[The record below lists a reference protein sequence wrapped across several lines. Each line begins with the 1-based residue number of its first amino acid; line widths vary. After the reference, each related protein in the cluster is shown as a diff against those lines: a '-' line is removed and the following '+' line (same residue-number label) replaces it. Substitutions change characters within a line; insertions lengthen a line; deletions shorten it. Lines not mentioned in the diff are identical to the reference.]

1 MCTHNGTHAHT
12 HTQTLTPARNKKW
25 KRNNEEEDG
34 KKVYTH
40 RKEAWFLKLFRRY
53 FTLHREKKS
62 KVTKFIA
69 TNERETATTATIEKT
84 AMGNRRIVLYYV
96 CISHIVWNQL
106 WSQDPKVWRNCRA
119 TFSSIVPSM
128 CCSTFDHRSLHF
140 KFGFWSIWNHYGGMV
155 CNGLRMYPPIFI
167 ETGMHIWKGR
177 NQISSRSSLE
187 MIMISIQCTLN
198 GRTVLNWGKSVWFF
212 FLWFRFNFNA
222 ITLNAN
228 WTKRIEV
235 NVKRWAGTSIIR
247 NV

>member
-1 MCTHNGTHAHT
+1 MYAFHILYEISYKAKIQKYGEIVEQHSQA
-12 HTQTLTPARNKKW
+12 LF
-25 KRNNEEEDG
+25 
-34 KKVYTH
+34 H
-40 RKEAWFLKLFRRY
+40 RCVVVPL
-53 FTLHREKKS
+53 
-62 KVTKFIA
+62 I
-69 TNERETATTATIEKT
+69 
-84 AMGNRRIVLYYV
+84 IVR
-96 CISHIVWNQL
+96 CISNSAFDRFEIITAEWYAMVWEG
-106 WSQDPKVWRNCRA
+106 
-119 TFSSIVPSM
+119 TI
-128 CCSTFDHRSLHF
+128 
-140 KFGFWSIWNHYGGMV
+140 
-155 CNGLRMYPPIFI
+155 YPPIFI